1 MGRRIPENT
10 EQVFA
15 AHIGYFTAQVVKVG
29 EELNHKIFVYDVV
42 PVFGFSGRT
51 VGQRLESKE
60 ITSLTCSSPDQA
72 IYFFQ
77 PELDW
82 SNFSVAI
89 NQGVI
94 TGTPFYRK

>member
-42 PVFGFSGRT
+42 PVFQIDGNAVHRDL
-51 VGQRLESKE
+51 V
-60 ITSLTCSSPDQA
+60 SLV
-72 IYFFQ
+72 
-77 PELDW
+77 
-82 SNFSVAI
+82 VA
-89 NQGVI
+89 NPQ
-94 TGTPFYRK
+94 